1 MEKIRSIISRH
12 TVFEG
17 NMQRTTIKIFGI
29 AVYVTT
35 TIDQRP
41 RKPKRPTGFIQFPND
56 APGFIDDDDYFEDEE
71 D

>member
-1 MEKIRSIISRH
+1 MENIRSILSRY

-17 NMQRTTIKIFGI
+17 DTQRTIIKIFGMV
-29 AVYVTT
+29 VYAKT

-41 RKPKRPTGFIQFPND
+41 RKPKRPAGFIQFPSD